1 MIKLKIGQKLLLPM
15 LGVSLIPLV
24 IVTAYWYYSSQSS
37 LRSQAIN
44 QQKILTNSA
53 IYRVNQYL
61 TDKINSLIIHS
72 QSPAVQQLDV
82 PNSKIDLESLIKQ
95 DSDISKLILANSSG
109 IVTVALGRNN
119 TLPTGYNI
127 SNQDAFKAATY
138 LAGRQYISQVST
150 DSSGQNFV
158 TIAVPLVVFSSGQN
172 LNSLTTAAPT
182 QIRTPQEIK
191 GVLIETDNISSL
203 WQNVLANTSSNG
215 RYEYVVN
222 SLGTLIA
229 YPSSSFIKHHPNLS
243 TSQPVAAFIQHPSS
257 QPDPTFMTSER
268 GIPVLSSY
276 GEVAQTNWGV
286 ITIEPQSNIFAIS
299 QHLVLIGIILFII
312 ASLLI
317 LIIAYI
323 ASRQIT
329 TPIKNLALAA
339 ARISQGDLKVR
350 LKNTSN
356 DEIGALSEAFNL
368 MAGNIEALLKSTRS
382 ESAKANVILNN
393 VSEGI
398 IAVDDNGVIIMVN
411 HSASELTN
419 NVPLS
424 IVGSKFFDIFHMTL
438 DNSVFTPRLDEIKI
452 YQNITLTNPNKRT
465 YLVDVLINPIQNDP
479 LGIKSIITIL
489 DRTKENELE
498 NMKVDF
504 VSMAAH
510 ELRTPLTSIRGYLD
524 LISRDD
530 KFNLPEDLQLYFK
543 RIRISSEQLVGLIN
557 NILNVSKIEH
567 GELTQNSAKIDW
579 AELVNKA
586 VQDQMFTA
594 QEKSISLAYSGPEQ
608 NVFVIGDKI
617 SLMEVISNLIT
628 NAIHYTKEFGNITV
642 SITQTNKEIITS
654 VKDNG
659 VGIPASQIS
668 HLFTKFF
675 RIHSG
680 LASGSGGT
688 GLGLYISKSI
698 VNLHGGTIEVASE
711 ESKGSTFTIR
721 LPSFDEQKYN
731 EINKLKSVVINQNH
745 GWITK
750 NINR

>member
-24 IVTAYWYYSSQSS
+24 VVTAYWYYSAQSS
-37 LRSQAIN
+37 LKSQAID

-53 IYRVNQYL
+53 VYRVNQYL

-72 QSPAVQQLDV
+72 QSPAVQQLDAT
-82 PNSKIDLESLIKQ
+82 NSKIDLESLINQ
-95 DSDISKLILANSSG
+95 DSDITKLILANSNG
-109 IVTVALGRNN
+109 VVTVALGRSNS
-119 TLPTGYNI
+119 LPTGYNI

-150 DSSGQNFV
+150 NSSGQNFV
-158 TIAVPLVVFSSGQN
+158 TIAVPLVIFSSGQN
-172 LNSLTTAAPT
+172 LNNLTTAAPT

-215 RYEYVVN
+215 GYEYVVN
-222 SLGTLIA
+222 SLGTLVA
-229 YPSSSFIKHHPNLS
+229 YPSSNFIKHHSNLS
-243 TSQPVAAFIQHPSS
+243 SSQPVAAFIQHPSS
-257 QPDPTFMTSER
+257 QTSPTVMTSEQ

-286 ITIEPQSNIFAIS
+286 ITIEPLSNIFAIS
-299 QHLVLIGIILFII
+299 QHLVLVGIILFII

-317 LIIAYI
+317 LIIAYV

-339 ARISQGDLKVR
+339 TRISRGDLKVR

-356 DEIGALSEAFNL
+356 DELGALSESFNL
-368 MAGNIEALLKSTRS
+368 MVGNIEALLQSTRS

-398 IAVDDNGVIIMVN
+398 IAVDDAGVIILVN
-411 HSASELTN
+411 NSASELTN
-419 NVPLS
+419 DMPLS
-424 IVGSKFFDIFHMTL
+424 ITGSKFFDIFHMSL
-438 DNSVFTPRLDEIKI
+438 DDSVFTPKLDEIKI
-452 YQNITLTNPNKRT
+452 YQDITLTNSNKRT

-489 DRTKENELE
+489 DRTKEQELE

-530 KFNLPEDLQLYFK
+530 KFKLPEDLQLYFK

-594 QEKSISLAYSGPEQ
+594 TEKSISLAYSGPDQ
-608 NVFVIGDKI
+608 NVFVIGDQI
-617 SLMEVISNLIT
+617 SLLEVISNLIT
-628 NAIHYTKEFGNITV
+628 NAIHYTREFGNITV
-642 SITQTNKEIITS
+642 SITQTDNEVITS

-659 VGIPASQIS
+659 VGIPADQIS

-698 VNLHGGTIEVASE
+698 VDLHGGSIGVVSE

-721 LPSFDEQKYN
+721 LPSFNEQKYN
-731 EINKLKSVVINQNH
+731 EISKLKSEVIKQNH